1 VLTGGFTVASGAGA
15 GSYVVMVA
23 TNVPSDTT
31 SAIFTVTT
39 TPEVSTLAANSY
51 EDRFFAAVIDAGN
64 GFAYFGTL
72 TTPGRIVKVR
82 LSDFTEV
89 GTLTLNP
96 DEYSLYTAVIDVGN
110 GFAYFGTLSF
120 PGKVVKVRLSDFTE
134 VATLTLDSTIN
145 GLTSAVIDTGNG
157 FAYFGTARSTS
168 PPKVV
173 KVRLSDFTEV
183 ATLTLNPGE
192 YDLGSAVIDTGNGF
206 AYFGTCTDP
215 GKVVKVRLSD
225 FTEVPTLTLNSDEAC
240 LFSAVIDVG
249 NGFAYFGTS
258 PYPGKV
264 VKVRL
269 SDFTE
274 VATLTLES
282 GQYSLQSAV
291 IDVGNGFAYF
301 GTATSPGKIVKVRL
315 SDFTEVATLT
325 LNSGEAN
332 LFSAV
337 IDTGKGFAYFGTN
350 TVPGKVV
357 KIDVSVAP
365 VTPPTLALTPIQGP
379 AGTVVTASAPGF
391 TGTTCSLFS
400 TPFGLFTSPSSCA
413 ISGGTLTGGFVVGAS
428 APAGSY
434 TVTVSTDKGEQVSAT
449 FTVAAPGTGYL
460 SVNLDKWEYLTGLV
474 VHISGDIYTPYCTW
488 TYTNAGGL
496 AVTLSISDSS
506 GSVILTTT
514 TDPTATGYKNY
525 AYDFALPANAYSG
538 TYTVLVSYNA
548 CGGPV
553 YGHGAFQ
560 VISEPPHNFVVNV
573 DRTSY
578 VCGSNVLVTGKLWA
592 AMGSDVMIPGAT
604 VIFEIHTPS
613 GSVLASGSSTTDSL
627 GIATFGF
634 TLPSTCETGT
644 YMVFA
649 SATFASIVY
658 GAPDIHL
665 TTSTNFTV
673 TTTSVCTT
681 ITVPPWGVAV
691 STDKSVYGP
700 ADVVQITGS
709 VSGGPSCYCP
719 CGVTCT
725 CTFAGNIIVELEIRN
740 AIGTVV
746 YSKVLTLSPYSSILP
761 YSDSF
766 SLSSALES
774 GDYQVVARASYSG
787 YPTVEARSSFR
798 LEGTATTVVVT
809 IPSTTFVTTTI
820 ATPVT
825 TQIALTASTTVSTV
839 VTVYTTVGTGATVTA
854 LARGLVMQVSSN
866 SSVSDL
872 VFDSSRNLLNFTVS
886 GPAGTHGFF
895 DAAIAKSLL
904 LGQPVVLIDGVGHT
918 ASVTEDADFWYIHV
932 TYPHSAHH
940 VAIEGSNTI
949 PEFSSFAMLTVIFVF
964 AIIVF
969 KRRTLYFTRGSIASL
984 HSSS

>member
-1 VLTGGFTVASGAGA
+1 
-15 GSYVVMVA
+15 M
-23 TNVPSDTT
+23 
-31 SAIFTVTT
+31 
-39 TPEVSTLAANSY
+39 STL
-51 EDRFFAAVIDAGN
+51 
-64 GFAYFGTL
+64 L
-72 TTPGRIVKVR
+72 
-82 LSDFTEV
+82 LSPV
-89 GTLTLNP
+89 SG
-96 DEYSLYTAVIDVGN
+96 
-110 GFAYFGTLSF
+110 
-120 PGKVVKVRLSDFTE
+120 
-134 VATLTLDSTIN
+134 
-145 GLTSAVIDTGNG
+145 
-157 FAYFGTARSTS
+157 
-168 PPKVV
+168 
-173 KVRLSDFTEV
+173 
-183 ATLTLNPGE
+183 
-192 YDLGSAVIDTGNGF
+192 
-206 AYFGTCTDP
+206 
-215 GKVVKVRLSD
+215 
-225 FTEVPTLTLNSDEAC
+225 PT
-240 LFSAVIDVG
+240 
-249 NGFAYFGTS
+249 
-258 PYPGKV
+258 
-264 VKVRL
+264 
-269 SDFTE
+269 
-274 VATLTLES
+274 
-282 GQYSLQSAV
+282 
-291 IDVGNGFAYF
+291 
-301 GTATSPGKIVKVRL
+301 
-315 SDFTEVATLT
+315 
-325 LNSGEAN
+325 
-332 LFSAV
+332 
-337 IDTGKGFAYFGTN
+337 
-350 TVPGKVV
+350 
-357 KIDVSVAP
+357 
-365 VTPPTLALTPIQGP
+365 
-379 AGTVVTASAPGF
+379 GTVVAVTGSNYVGTA
-391 TGTTCSLFS
+391 CSLFS
-400 TPFGLFTSPSSCA
+400 TPMAGFFASPPSCA
-413 ISGGTLTGGFVVGAS
+413 ISGGILTGSFVVGAS

-434 TVTVSTDKGEQVSAT
+434 TVTASSASPSSTAGSTASAT
-449 FTVAAPGTGYL
+449 FTVTAPGGYL
-460 SVNLDKWEYLTGLV
+460 SVNLDKWEYLTGMV

-514 TDPTATGYKNY
+514 TDPTTAGYKNY

-538 TYTVLVSYNA
+538 TYTILFSYNT

-673 TTTSVCTT
+673 ATTTVCTT
-681 ITVPPWGVAV
+681 FGMTFLAWGVAV
-691 STDKSVYGP
+691 STDKNVYGP
-700 ADVVQITGS
+700 ADTVQIAGT
-709 VSGGPSCYCP
+709 VSGGPGCFCP
-719 CGVTCT
+719 CGATCT
-725 CTFAGNIIVELEIRN
+725 CTFASNIIVELEISN
-740 AIGTVV
+740 VIGNVV
-746 YSKVLTLSPYSSILP
+746 YSKTLTLSPYSSIRP

-820 ATPVT
+820 VTPVT

-866 SSVSDL
+866 SSVSNL
-872 VFDSSRNLLNFTVS
+872 IFDSSRNLLNFTVS
-886 GPAGTHGFF
+886 GPAGTYGFF

-932 TYPHSAHH
+932 TYPHSAHQ

-949 PEFSSFAMLTVIFVF
+949 PEFSSIAMLTVIFVF

-969 KRRTLYFTRGSIASL
+969 KRRTLYFTRGSIVSL